1 MTDSTPG
8 TEAGLPQGIGS
19 SNPSGPGPR
28 HGDPLEAA
36 QSAAGPDQDGTG
48 SRQRTV
54 VIASVAAG
62 VVVLGGLG
70 AALGGVF
77 DGAEPAPAP
86 SASTVTLASPTP
98 TVAPAART
106 PLSAFADALPST
118 VLSYALTA
126 VAAHPP
132 YVATGA
138 LEGYRVDYS
147 DGGAGTAALY
157 AGQWETAAE
166 ATAAYTSLLATAAA
180 TAAPAPAEAEG
191 AEATPTPGTTAGT
204 AAAAPTSGTVEVDGQ
219 PVGAWTVT
227 TAADGTGTATW
238 TNGTA
243 LFQAVG
249 PTNVVADFYEA
260 FPL

>member
-8 TEAGLPQGIGS
+8 TEAGLPQGSGS
-19 SNPSGPGPR
+19 SSPPAPGSR
-28 HGDPLEAA
+28 HGDSLEAE
-36 QSAAGPDQDGTG
+36 QSAAGADQAGTG
-48 SRQRTV
+48 SRRRTI
-54 VIASVAAG
+54 VIASVATG
-62 VVVLGGLG
+62 VVVLGGVG
-70 AALGGVF
+70 AALAGVF
-77 DGAEPAPAP
+77 DGAEPAPVP

-106 PLSAFADALPST
+106 PLSVFADALPST

-147 DGGAGTAALY
+147 DGGTGAAILY

-166 ATAAYTSLLATAAA
+166 ATAAYTALLATAAA
-180 TAAPAPAEAEG
+180 TAAPAPAEG
-191 AEATPTPGTTAGT
+191 AEATPTPTAGT
-204 AAAAPTSGTVEVDGQ
+204 TAAAPTTGTVEVGGQ

-227 TAADGTGTATW
+227 TAAGGTGTATW